1 MVFSNQARIRSIAN
15 GWRYSRCIVL
25 ALKKEGKKKKMFTHR
40 QADFR
45 FTAIVCVVS
54 MGKGRNHFHLS
65 IIHFFLLSFFFHLW
79 ILEKKKSEPIN
90 IIYCSIFFRSELF
103 KREILLFLPFLIF
116 LFVKKKNFFRKGRFF
131 VCFSIYSISSS
142 LSSFVTHFVET
153 SKIQEALCYV
163 HLDRLFLFA
172 SLNGESER
180 KY

>member
-1 MVFSNQARIRSIAN
+1 MGGDILV
-15 GWRYSRCIVL
+15 VL
-25 ALKKEGKKKKMFTHR
+25 CWLRRKKERRKKCLPIGRLIFVSQQLSVWCRWVKDETIFT
-40 QADFR
+40 FR
-45 FTAIVCVVS
+45 LYT
-54 MGKGRNHFHLS
+54 
-65 IIHFFLLSFFFHLW
+65 FFCCRFFFHLW

-103 KREILLFLPFLIF
+103 KKEILLFLSFLIF